1 MHFQLVQH
9 FSYEKKNTR
18 NCTPPF
24 DKLRQKTLEQYN
36 TYYYIQEIPLHTE
49 IGCLQG
55 QGVYPLHHQLGSG
68 ATPPLWNSVT
78 PFRLV

>member
-49 IGCLQG
+49 IGCCRDRECTLSTTNLE
-55 QGVYPLHHQLGSG
+55 VERHHPSG
-68 ATPPLWNSVT
+68 TA
-78 PFRLV
+78 